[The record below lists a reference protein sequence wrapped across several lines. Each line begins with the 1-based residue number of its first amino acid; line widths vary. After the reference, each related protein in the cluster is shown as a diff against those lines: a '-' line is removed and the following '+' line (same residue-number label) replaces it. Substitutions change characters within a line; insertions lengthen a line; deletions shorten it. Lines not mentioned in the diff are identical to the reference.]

1 MNHKKRSQLFSNLY
15 FGKFEGSS
23 FDIRYICSI
32 KKPGLNSNAPD
43 FFVGGNLLL

>member
-15 FGKFEGSS
+15 FEKFEGN

-32 KKPGLNSNAPD
+32 KKPGLNSNAPG